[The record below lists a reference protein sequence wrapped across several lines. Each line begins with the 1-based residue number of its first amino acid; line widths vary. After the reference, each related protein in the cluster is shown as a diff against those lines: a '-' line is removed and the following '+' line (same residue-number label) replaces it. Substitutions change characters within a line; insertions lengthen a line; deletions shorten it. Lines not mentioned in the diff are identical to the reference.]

1 MDREHAFR
9 WLFATEYQGVVR
21 TVWLVIRD
29 KHRAEDI
36 AQEALV
42 QLLRK
47 WDKIGTYESPE
58 ALAVVRSPS
67 ARRSAP
73 PSATAESPS
82 AKCACSEKNRSLP
95 TTEPDPTVLAAVSS
109 LSPQQ
114 RSVVVLF
121 YFEDRPM
128 AEIADILG
136 CSASTGWVHLH
147 RARRRLAGLL
157 GEEVPSDVG

>member
-1 MDREHAFR
+1 MDREDAFR

-36 AQEALV
+36 AQEAFV

-58 ALAVVRSPS
+58 AWVRKVAVRAAIRAAKRDRGIAEREVRLL
-67 ARRSAP
+67 RE
-73 PSATAESPS
+73 ESITPDDG
-82 AKCACSEKNRSLP
+82 
-95 TTEPDPTVLAAVSS
+95 PDPTVLAAVSS